1 MFDIRRLN
9 FITLLSSVAVV
20 WPLAVRAQQPAMP
33 LGGVV
38 IGRSPDDFAPLLA
51 AFRKGLS
58 EGGYVEGRNVAMEY
72 RWASGHY
79 DQLPALANELV
90 HRNVTVLAALGG
102 AASALAA
109 KNATSSIPVVF
120 VGGGDPVE
128 LGLVASV
135 NRPGGN
141 VTGATTT
148 APVLVGK
155 QLALLR
161 ELVPKLDVIG
171 FLVNQTAPFAKS
183 ETREAQTAAR
193 ALGVQLKVLNA
204 SIERDLEPAFT
215 AFLQQRARALL
226 VQSDGFL
233 NTHVAELV
241 GLAARHAIPMVGVA
255 REFARGGGLMAYG
268 PSLEEA
274 QRQGGVYVA
283 RILKGAKP
291 AELPVV
297 LPTKFEL
304 VINIKTAKTLGL
316 DVPDRLLALADEAI
330 E

>member
-1 MFDIRRLN
+1 
-9 FITLLSSVAVV
+9 
-20 WPLAVRAQQPAMP
+20 MP
-33 LGGVV
+33 VGGVL
-38 IGRSPDDFAPLLA
+38 IGRSPGDFAPLLA

-58 EGGYVEGRNVAMEY
+58 EGGYIEGRNVAIEY

-79 DQLPALANELV
+79 DQLPALANEVV
-90 HRNVTVLAALGG
+90 HRNVAVLAALGG

-109 KNATSSIPVVF
+109 KTATSIIPVVF

-171 FLVNQTAPFAKS
+171 FLVNPTAPFAES

-193 ALGVQLKVLNA
+193 ALGVQLNVLNA
-204 SIERDLEPAFT
+204 STERDLEPAFT
-215 AFLQQRARALL
+215 TFLQQRARALL
-226 VQSDGFL
+226 VQSDGFM
-233 NTHVAELV
+233 NTHVGELV
-241 GLAARHAIPMVGVA
+241 ALAAGHAIPMVGVP

-274 QRQGGVYVA
+274 HRQGGIYVA

-297 LPTKFEL
+297 LPTKFGL
-304 VINIKTAKTLGL
+304 VINVKTARALRL
-316 DVPDRLLALADEAI
+316 DIPDKLLALADEVI